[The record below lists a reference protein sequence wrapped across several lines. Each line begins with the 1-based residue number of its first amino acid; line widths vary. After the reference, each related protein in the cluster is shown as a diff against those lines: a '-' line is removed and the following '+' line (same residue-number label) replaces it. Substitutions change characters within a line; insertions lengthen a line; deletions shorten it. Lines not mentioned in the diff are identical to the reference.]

1 MSLKKALLAATMLAL
16 PLAAQAQPVTG
27 LYIGAGAGLN
37 ILQTAKDNGARVSS
51 NPGFVGVGSIG
62 FGFGN
67 GLRVEVEGNFRSN
80 DVDRVQA
87 NVGGRFSS
95 GGTIRTYGAM
105 ANVLYELPLG
115 VVQPYV
121 GVGAG
126 YVIHDYDVRGRSGTT
141 RTSISDDDGNFAF
154 QGIAGLAF
162 PIAAV
167 PGLAITAE
175 YRFLG
180 TLGHELQRTTTT
192 TAPSG
197 LVTTTRSTFDAD
209 NFNHS
214 VLIGLRYNFG
224 QVARAVTVV
233 TPPPQATARTYIVFF
248 DWNRSDLTERARQII
263 GEAASASTS
272 VQSTRIEV
280 AGHADRSGTPA
291 YNQGLSQR
299 RANTVAAELVRR
311 GVNRNAIAISA
322 FGETRPLVP
331 TADGVREPQNRRV
344 EIVLR

>member
-27 LYIGAGAGLN
+27 LYIGAGAGIN
-37 ILQTAKDNGARVSS
+37 ILQSTKDRGTEVSS
-51 NPGFVGVGSIG
+51 AIG
-62 FGFGN
+62 FAGVFSVGYGFGN
-67 GLRVEVEGNFRSN
+67 GLRLEVEGNFRTN
-80 DVDRVQA
+80 DADRLQ
-87 NVGGRFSS
+87 VGATRFSS
-95 GGTIRTYGAM
+95 GGTIRSYGAM
-105 ANVLYELPLG
+105 VNALYELPLG
-115 VVQPYV
+115 PVQPYIGG
-121 GVGAG
+121 GVG
-126 YVIHDYDVRGRSGTT
+126 YIIHDYDVRGRSGI
-141 RTSISDDDGNFAF
+141 TSVAISDTEGNFAF
-154 QGIAGLAF
+154 QGIAGVAI

-180 TLGHELQRTTTT
+180 TLGHELNATVR
-192 TAPSG
+192 SG
-197 LVTTTRSTFDAD
+197 ATSARATFDAD
-209 NFNHS
+209 NYNHS
-214 VLIGLRYNFG
+214 ILAGLRYNFG
-224 QVARAVTVV
+224 QVARATTVV

-248 DWNRSDLTERARQII
+248 DWNRADLTERARQII
-263 GEAASASTS
+263 AEAASASTS
-272 VQSTRIEV
+272 VASTRIEV

-311 GVNRNAIAISA
+311 GVNRANIAISA

>member
-27 LYIGAGAGLN
+27 LYIGAGAGIN
-37 ILQTAKDNGARVSS
+37 ILQSTKDAGVEVSS
-51 NPGFVGVGSIG
+51 NIG
-62 FGFGN
+62 FAGVFSVGYGFGN
-67 GLRVEVEGNFRSN
+67 GLRLEVEGNFRTN
-80 DVDRVQA
+80 DADRIESRT
-87 NVGGRFSS
+87 GGRFSA
-95 GGTIRTYGAM
+95 GGTIRSYGAM
-105 ANVLYELPLG
+105 VNALYELPLG
-115 VVQPYV
+115 PVQPYI

-126 YVIHDYDVRGRSGTT
+126 YVIHDYDIRGRTAT
-141 RTSISDDDGNFAF
+141 RTTTISDDEGNFAF
-154 QGIAGLAF
+154 QGIVGLAF

-167 PGLAITAE
+167 PGLALTAE

-180 TLGHELQRTTTT
+180 TLGHELQRTERVG
-192 TAPSG
+192 A
-197 LVTTTRSTFDAD
+197 VTTRSTFDAD

-214 VLIGLRYNFG
+214 ILAGLRYNFG
-224 QVARAVTVV
+224 QVARATTVV
-233 TPPPQATARTYIVFF
+233 TPPPPATARTYIVFF
-248 DWNRSDLTERARQII
+248 DWNRADLTERARQII
-263 GEAASASTS
+263 AEAASASTS
-272 VQSTRIEV
+272 VASTRIEV

-311 GVNRNAIAISA
+311 GVNRANIAISA

>member
-37 ILQTAKDNGARVSS
+37 YLQSTKDAGVEVSTDL
-51 NPGFVGVGSIG
+51 GFVGVLSVGY
-62 FGFGN
+62 GFGN
-67 GLRVEVEGNFRSN
+67 GFRVELEGNYRSN
-80 DVDRVQA
+80 DADRIQA
-87 NVGGRFSS
+87 GRTRFSA
-95 GGTIRTYGAM
+95 GGTVTSYGVM
-105 ANVLYELPLG
+105 ANAIYEFALG
-115 VVQPYV
+115 PVQPYV

-126 YVIHDYDVRGRSGTT
+126 WIFHEYDVRGRAGATT
-141 RTSISDDDGNFAF
+141 RSLTDDDGNFGF
-154 QGIAGLAF
+154 QAIVGAAF

-167 PGLAITAE
+167 PGLALTAE

-180 TLGHELQRTTTT
+180 TLGHELSSRNTIGGVSTRT
-192 TAPSG
+192 
-197 LVTTTRSTFDAD
+197 TFDAD
-209 NFNHS
+209 NYNHS
-214 VLIGLRYNFG
+214 LLLGLRYNFG
-224 QVARAVTVV
+224 QVARAVAPAAVA
-233 TPPPQATARTYIVFF
+233 PAATARTYLVFF
-248 DWNRSDLTERARQII
+248 DWDRSDLTERARQIVA
-263 GEAASASTS
+263 EAAAASTS
-272 VQSTRIEV
+272 VAATRIEV
-280 AGHADRSGTPA
+280 AGHADRSGSPV

-311 GVNRNAIAISA
+311 GVNRSNIAISA

>member
-27 LYIGAGAGLN
+27 IYIGAGAGIN
-37 ILQTAKDNGARVSS
+37 ILQSTKDAGVEVSS
-51 NPGFVGVGSIG
+51 AIG
-62 FGFGN
+62 FAGVFSVGYGFGN
-67 GLRVEVEGNFRSN
+67 GLRLEVEGNFRTN
-80 DVDRVQA
+80 DVDRIQSRTA
-87 NVGGRFSS
+87 GRFSS
-95 GGTIRTYGAM
+95 GGTIRSYGAM
-105 ANVLYELPLG
+105 ANVLYEFPLG
-115 VVQPYV
+115 PVQPYV

-126 YVIHDYDVRGRSGTT
+126 YVFHDYDIRGRTATT
-141 RTSISDDDGNFAF
+141 RTAISDDDGNFAF
-154 QGIAGLAF
+154 QGIVGLAF

-180 TLGHELQRTTTT
+180 TLGHELQRTQTTG
-192 TAPSG
+192 P
-197 LVTTTRSTFDAD
+197 VTTRSTFDAD

-214 VLIGLRYNFG
+214 ILAGLRYNFG
-224 QVARAVTVV
+224 QVARATTIV
-233 TPPPQATARTYIVFF
+233 TPPPPATARTYIVFF

-263 GEAASASTS
+263 AEAASASTS
-272 VQSTRIEV
+272 VASTRIEV

-311 GVNRNAIAISA
+311 GVNRSVIAISA

>member
-27 LYIGAGAGLN
+27 LYIGAGAGINL
-37 ILQTAKDNGARVSS
+37 LQSTKDRGVEVSTDL
-51 NPGFVGVGSIG
+51 GYVGVVSVGY
-62 FGFGN
+62 GFGN
-67 GLRVEVEGNFRSN
+67 GLRLEVEGNYRSN
-80 DVDRVQA
+80 DVDRID
-87 NVGGRFSS
+87 VGRTRFSS
-95 GGTIRTYGAM
+95 GGSVTSYGLM
-105 ANVLYELPLG
+105 ANALYEFALG
-115 VVQPYV
+115 PVQPYV
-121 GVGAG
+121 GVGVG
-126 YVIHDYDVRGRSGTT
+126 YIIHDYDIRGRSGTT
-141 RTSISDDDGNFAF
+141 VRTFSNDDGNFGF
-154 QGIAGLAF
+154 QGIVGAAF

-167 PGLAITAE
+167 PGLALTAE

-180 TLGHELQRTTTT
+180 TLGHDL
-192 TAPSG
+192 SG
-197 LVTTTRSTFDAD
+197 TTRVGTGPVTRTTFDAD
-209 NFNHS
+209 NYNHS
-214 VLIGLRYNFG
+214 LLIGLRYNFG
-224 QVARAVTVV
+224 QVAAPVVAGTVA
-233 TPPPQATARTYIVFF
+233 PPTIARTYIVFF
-248 DWNRSDLTERARQII
+248 DFDRSDLTERARQII
-263 GEAASASTS
+263 AEAAAAAPR

-311 GVNRNAIAISA
+311 GVNRANIAISA

>member
-27 LYIGAGAGLN
+27 LYIGAGAGAN
-37 ILQTAKDNGARVSS
+37 FLQSTKDAGIEVSS
-51 NPGFVGVGSIG
+51 DIGLVGVASIG

-67 GLRVEVEGNFRSN
+67 GLRLEVEGSFRTN
-80 DVDRVQA
+80 DAERIQA
-87 NVGGRFSS
+87 GNTRFSS

-115 VVQPYV
+115 AVRPYV

-126 YVIHDYDVRGRSGTT
+126 YVIHDYDVRGRTATT
-141 RTSISDDDGNFAF
+141 STSISDDEGNFAF
-154 QGIAGLAF
+154 QGIAGLAI

-180 TLGHELQRTTTT
+180 TLGHELERTTTT
-192 TAPSG
+192 TSAVG
-197 LVTTTRSTFDAD
+197 VATTTRSTFDAD

-214 VLIGLRYNFG
+214 ILVGLRYNFG
-224 QVARAVTVV
+224 QVARATTVV
-233 TPPPQATARTYIVFF
+233 TPPPPATARTYIVFF
-248 DWNRSDLTERARQII
+248 DWNRADLTERARQII

-272 VQSTRIEV
+272 VASTRIEV
-280 AGHADRSGTPA
+280 VGHADRSGTPA

-311 GVNRNAIAISA
+311 GVNREAIAISA

>member
-27 LYIGAGAGLN
+27 IYIGAGAGLN
-37 ILQTAKDNGARVSS
+37 YLQTTKDNGARVSS
-51 NPGFVGVGSIG
+51 DIG
-62 FGFGN
+62 FAGVFSVGYGFGN
-67 GLRVEVEGNFRSN
+67 GLRLEVEGNFRIN
-80 DVDRVQA
+80 DADRISSRT
-87 NVGGRFSS
+87 GGRFSS
-95 GGTIRTYGAM
+95 GGTIRSYGAM
-105 ANVLYELPLG
+105 ANILYEFPLG
-115 VVQPYV
+115 PVQPYIGG
-121 GVGAG
+121 GVG
-126 YVIHDYDVRGRSGTT
+126 YVIHDYDVRGRTAT
-141 RTSISDDDGNFAF
+141 RTTTINDDEGNFAF
-154 QGIAGLAF
+154 QGIVGLAF

-180 TLGHELQRTTTT
+180 TLGHELERTERV
-192 TAPSG
+192 G
-197 LVTTTRSTFDAD
+197 NVTTRSTFDAD
-209 NFNHS
+209 NYNHS
-214 VLIGLRYNFG
+214 ILAGLRYNFG
-224 QVARAVTVV
+224 QVARVLPPAIV
-233 TPPPQATARTYIVFF
+233 TPQGPARTYIVFF

-272 VQSTRIEV
+272 VASTRIEV

-311 GVNRNAIAISA
+311 GVNRSNIAISA